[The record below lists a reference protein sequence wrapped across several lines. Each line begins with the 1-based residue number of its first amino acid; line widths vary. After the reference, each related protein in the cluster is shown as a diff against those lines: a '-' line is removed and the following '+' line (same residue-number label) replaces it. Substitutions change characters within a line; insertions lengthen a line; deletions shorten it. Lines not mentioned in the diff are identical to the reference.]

1 MRTAGGSST
10 GSPFLSSRVTDLLA
24 DQLADDETIRQRAAG
39 DRTDVA
45 VTDRRVVS
53 VDGTNRP
60 DDATS
65 RCILLVGPHV
75 TSVEIDR
82 ESENGQWS
90 TLAGIALLAGV
101 IAFGGAV
108 VGGDI
113 GGVLALI
120 GGLSA
125 VLFTLG
131 AALEYGRDRGT
142 VSVVVEFSG
151 QDDKE
156 ITFRATAGLRLPRSS
171 RPSSARRVPGARLS
185 WMRE

>member
-1 MRTAGGSST
+1 V
-10 GSPFLSSRVTDLLA
+10 PDLLA

-75 TSVEIDR
+75 TGVEIDR
-82 ESENGQWS
+82 ESGNDQWQ
-90 TLAGIALLAGV
+90 TLAGIALLASV

-108 VGGDI
+108 VGSDI
-113 GGVLALI
+113 GGVLGLI

-125 VLFTLG
+125 VLFALG

-151 QDDKE
+151 QDDEE
-156 ITFRATAGLRLPRSS
+156 ITLPSDGGTVVAEEIATVVGETRAGSVA
-171 RPSSARRVPGARLS
+171 
-185 WMRE
+185 